1 MKLESELGRV
11 TNLLKDA
18 EGCYFDERIR
28 AVMGGDVAPAIEAI
42 AAVRNA
48 ARQLH
53 LIQERWA
60 ESQGLSE
67 GRLQLLFYLR
77 KFGESGVSLGRL
89 ADLQRVSPRNITG
102 LVDNLEKAGL
112 VERVPDAADRRS
124 IHARL
129 TPNGR
134 ALIES
139 IWKPALDQQFPL
151 SKGFSQ
157 QELVQ
162 LRHLCLKLLANAM
175 ELQTQEDAP

>member
-1 MKLESELGRV
+1 MKLDTDLARQPD
-11 TNLLKDA
+11 LRKDA
-18 EGCYFDERIR
+18 QGCYFDASAR
-28 AVMGGDVAPAIEAI
+28 AFLGSDIGPALEAV

-53 LIQERWA
+53 LMQERWA
-60 ESQGLSE
+60 ESKGLSE

-112 VERVPDAADRRS
+112 VERLPDPSDRRS

-129 TPNGR
+129 TPAGR

-151 SKGFSQ
+151 TKGFTR

-162 LRHLCLKLLANAM
+162 LRHLCLKLLANAI
-175 ELQTQEDAP
+175 EGQTKEEAR